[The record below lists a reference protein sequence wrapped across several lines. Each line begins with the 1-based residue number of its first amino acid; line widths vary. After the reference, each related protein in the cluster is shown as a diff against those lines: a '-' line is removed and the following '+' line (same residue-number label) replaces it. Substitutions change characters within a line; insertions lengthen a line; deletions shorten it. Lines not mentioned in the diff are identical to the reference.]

1 MTMTNAT
8 NATITLQAVYG
19 KATTLGGDEQKGSLA
34 RFDLAYCIADAAN
47 MGVVKVEHVETIWD
61 KFCIARHKAD
71 RLKNDPKGAN
81 FVRGEDFKQR
91 VSGLR
96 TIVAVASHPDIDFTR
111 AFSAAR
117 PVIDASS
124 YAGKQF
130 EALYRLCCAM
140 KKVWRALTSEELAA
154 LFADKPKAEEA
165 APVAKTEAEMLQA
178 ALDTLE
184 KTVKGSK
191 ATAANGMVGRD
202 PYPSAEADAC
212 IRIIKLRLAALDV
225 KASDVAMAA

>member
-8 NATITLQAVYG
+8 ITHDQIRNRAN
-19 KATTLGGDEQKGSLA
+19 TLAKQEEKGGLA
-34 RFDLAYCIADAAN
+34 RFEYAHYVAIAAN
-47 MGVVKVEHVETIWD
+47 MGAVKVDDAEKLWTYFA
-61 KFCIARHKAD
+61 KARFEAD
-71 RLKNDPKGAN
+71 RLNKGKDYVA
-81 FVRGEDFKQR
+81 GSDFDQR
-91 VSGLR
+91 KSNLR
-96 TIVAVASHPDIDFTR
+96 TIIAVASHPDINFEK
-111 AFSAAR
+111 AFEAAR
-117 PVIDASS
+117 PTIDGSS

-130 EALYRLCCAM
+130 EGMYRLCCAM

-178 ALDTLE
+178 ALGTLE

-191 ATAANGMVGRD
+191 ATAANGMVGRE